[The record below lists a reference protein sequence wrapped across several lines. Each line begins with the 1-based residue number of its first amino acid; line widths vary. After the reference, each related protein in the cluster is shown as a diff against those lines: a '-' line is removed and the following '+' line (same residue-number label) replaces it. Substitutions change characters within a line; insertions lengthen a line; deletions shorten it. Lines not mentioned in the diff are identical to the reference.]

1 MANLNESYG
10 TFVNAL
16 FTAEK
21 KELEEFKAVLDNIQ
35 EEDYGPG
42 GEIARA
48 VEEHVDFVLE
58 ERRREGA

>member
-1 MANLNESYG
+1 MASLSETYG

-21 KELEEFKAVLDNIQ
+21 GDLEEFKKTLDNIQ

-48 VEEHVDFVLE
+48 IEEHVDFLIE
-58 ERRREGA
+58 DRRRGS